1 MRLIRL
7 LSILIAT
14 IIFSSIIFLFFLK
27 TPTPQ
32 VLINGKSFNTEVVK
46 SGKDQTIGLAKYKKI
61 AKDFGMLFIFD
72 SKGYYSFWMKNMKFP
87 IDIIFI
93 SDNKITT
100 IFKYVDYPKNGNSNL
115 QGYKPDI
122 PSDMVFEVNAGI
134 SDKYN
139 FQKGD
144 SVKINY

>member
-27 TPTPQ
+27 TPTPR
-32 VLINGKSFNTEVVK
+32 VLINGKSFNAEIVK
-46 SGKDQTIGLAKYKKI
+46 SSKDQAIGLAKYKKI
-61 AKDFGMLFIFD
+61 SKDFGMLFIFD
-72 SKGYYSFWMKNMKFP
+72 NKGYYGFWMKNMKFP

-100 IFKYVDYPKNGNSNL
+100 IFKNVDYPKNGNSNL
-115 QGYKPDI
+115 QGYKPDV

-134 SDKYN
+134 SNKYN

>member
-7 LSILIAT
+7 LSILIVT
-14 IIFSSIIFLFFLK
+14 IILSSIVFINFLK
-27 TPTPQ
+27 TPTQ
-32 VLINGKSFNTEVVK
+32 KVLINGKSFNTEIVK
-46 SGKDQTIGLAKYKKI
+46 SGKDQQVGLAKYKQI
-61 AKDFGMLFIFD
+61 AKDFGMLFIFNN
-72 SKGYYSFWMKNMKFP
+72 KGYYSFWMKDMKFP

-100 IFKYVDYPKNGNSNL
+100 IFKNIDYPKNGNNNL
-115 QGYKPDI
+115 QSYKPDT
-122 PSDMVFEVNAGI
+122 PADMVFEVNAGI

-144 SVKINY
+144 SVKISY